1 MQMPGKSSTRAA
13 LAALLLSSLAAA
25 PALAVEAFTADY
37 QASYMGMQASAKMSL
52 APAGDQRWK
61 YSLDIGGMGAELTQS
76 TVFEVRGDEWRPISS
91 TDSQQGTSGLAA
103 MLVKKKS
110 VTTDYDW
117 QEGVARWSGD
127 VKPDRAGPVKLQAGD
142 LDGMLMNLAL
152 VRDVAA
158 GKPLD
163 YRLVEDGRARRQ
175 SFKVA
180 GQESIQVGGKSHEA
194 TKVVREDG
202 KRRITAW
209 VVEGMPVPARVLQQ
223 RNGEDHID
231 LRLTSVR

>member
-13 LAALLLSSLAAA
+13 LAALLMSSLAAA

>member
-1 MQMPGKSSTRAA
+1 MQMPSKPSARAR
-13 LAALLLSSLAAA
+13 LAAIALSLAAA
-25 PALAVEAFTADY
+25 PALAVEPFTADY
-37 QASYMGMQASAKMSL
+37 QASYMGMQATAKMTL
-52 APAGDQRWK
+52 AKAGDERWK

-76 TVFEVRGDEWRPISS
+76 TVFEVRGDDWRPISS
-91 TDSQQGTSGLAA
+91 TDSQQGTNGLAA

-117 QEGVARWSGD
+117 DEGVARWSGD
-127 VKPDRAGPVKLQAGD
+127 VKSDRAGPVKLQDGD

-175 SFKVA
+175 KFEVA
-180 GQESIQVGGKSHEA
+180 GKEAVEVGGKSHQA